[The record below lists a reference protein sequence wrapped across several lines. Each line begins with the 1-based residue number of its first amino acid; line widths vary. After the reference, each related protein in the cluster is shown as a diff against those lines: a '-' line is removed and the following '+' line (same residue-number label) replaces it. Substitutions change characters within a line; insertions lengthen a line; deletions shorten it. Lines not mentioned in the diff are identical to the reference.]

1 MGRQLSPVAYQI
13 IFYNNTG
20 KIIKRIKRSVK
31 GVLNNGVIRKI
42 AKEEGITFDYWVS
55 EKAS

>member
-20 KIIKRIKRSVK
+20 SIIRRIERSVK
-31 GVLNNGVIRKI
+31 GVWNNGVIRKI
-42 AKEEGITFDYWVS
+42 AKEERSTFEYWVS
-55 EKAS
+55 EKAH